1 MSQLDLPWLATASKR
16 SRYLVG
22 VSGGADSV
30 ALLHLLVAQGFKHL
44 VVCHL
49 DHGLRGRA
57 SNQDAAFVLRLA
69 ESLGLSC
76 ALGRVK
82 VKALAKARQSSLEVT
97 AREER
102 HRWFAQAA
110 ALHRAP
116 RVILGHHADDQCE
129 TILFNLCRG
138 SAGLK
143 GMSVESRHRI
153 EGRDLTF
160 IRPLLH
166 LRHAQLLGFLATH
179 GLAHREDASNSE
191 PFTPRNRLRHEA
203 IPLLA
208 EICGRDVT
216 PQILRAA
223 ALQDEQAQAIV
234 ASAASASTL
243 DPQGRLHLPS
253 VADLPRAVQRQVLH
267 QFLTSHGA
275 GGLGHA
281 LLDRGLELLG
291 GRGPAKLNLLDGRFL
306 RRRQRRAFVE

>member
-1 MSQLDLPWLATASKR
+1 MSQPDLPWLTAASKNQ
-16 SRYLVG
+16 RYLVA

-30 ALLHLLVAQGFKHL
+30 ALLHLLVVHGFKRL

-57 SNQDAAFVLRLA
+57 STGDAAFVARLA
-69 ESLGLSC
+69 KSLGLAC

-82 VKALAKARQSSLEVT
+82 VKGLAKERGSSLEVT

-102 HRWFAQAA
+102 QRWFAQAA

-143 GMSVESRHRI
+143 GMSVESRHRV
-153 EGRDLTF
+153 EGRELTF

-166 LRHAQLLGFLATH
+166 LRHAELLDFLAQRS
-179 GLAHREDASNSE
+179 LPHREDASNSD
-191 PFTPRNRLRHEA
+191 PFTPRNRLRHQA

-223 ALQDEQAQAIV
+223 ALQDEQAQAI
-234 ASAASASTL
+234 AQLAASARAL

-253 VADLPRAVQRQVLH
+253 VAKHPRAVQRQVLH
-267 QFLTSHGA
+267 QFLTSQGV
-275 GGLGHA
+275 GGVDHA

-291 GRGPAKLNLLDGRFL
+291 GRGPAKVNLIGGRFL